1 MTILVTGAAGFIGAA
16 VSRALCAR
24 GENVV
29 GIDDF
34 TPYYPVQLKHDRVAD
49 IAAGAGDRFSFL
61 EADFADEGALDAALI
76 GHPIDRIVHLGAQP
90 GVRYSLENPR
100 AYVRANVAGHLN
112 LLELARERGVAHMV
126 YASSSSV
133 YGNSPALPLQV
144 EQRVDQPISLYAAT
158 KKADELISES
168 YAHLFRIPQ
177 TGLRFFTV
185 YGPWGRPDMAVW
197 KFTNAIL
204 KGEPIAVYNHGR
216 MRRDFTFIDDI
227 VAGVIAAL
235 DRPPADDGTMK
246 PGGSVSPHAVYNL
259 GNNRAEELGRLIE
272 VIEAACG
279 REAVRDYQPL
289 QPGDV
294 LETYADITA
303 AQRDLGFAPMTPIET
318 GVPAFVAWYRNYSA
332 AKGVA

>member
-144 EQRVDQPISLYAAT
+144 EQRVDQPIS
-158 KKADELISES
+158 
-168 YAHLFRIPQ
+168 R
-177 TGLRFFTV
+177 R
-185 YGPWGRPDMAVW
+185 R
-197 KFTNAIL
+197 TN
-204 KGEPIAVYNHGR
+204 
-216 MRRDFTFIDDI
+216 
-227 VAGVIAAL
+227 
-235 DRPPADDGTMK
+235 
-246 PGGSVSPHAVYNL
+246 
-259 GNNRAEELGRLIE
+259 
-272 VIEAACG
+272 
-279 REAVRDYQPL
+279 
-289 QPGDV
+289 
-294 LETYADITA
+294 
-303 AQRDLGFAPMTPIET
+303 
-318 GVPAFVAWYRNYSA
+318 
-332 AKGVA
+332 

>member
-1 MTILVTGAAGFIGAA
+1 MIVLVTGAAGFIGAA
-16 VSRALCAR
+16 VARALVAR
-24 GENVV
+24 GDRVI

-49 IAAGAGDRFSFL
+49 VRTTGAGFEFL
-61 EADFADEGALDAALI
+61 EVDFADEHALDAALA
-76 GHPIDRIVHLGAQP
+76 GRKIDRIVHLGAQP

-100 AYVRANVAGHLN
+100 AYVRSNVAGHLN
-112 LLELARERGVAHMV
+112 LLELARERRVEHLV

-133 YGNSPALPLQV
+133 YGVSPALPLRV
-144 EQRVDQPISLYAAT
+144 DQRVDQPISLYAAT
-158 KKADELISES
+158 KKSDELISES

-197 KFTNAIL
+197 LFTDAIL
-204 KGEPIAVYNHGR
+204 SGRPIAVYNNGR
-216 MRRDFTFIDDI
+216 MRRDFTYIDDI

-235 DRPPADDGTMK
+235 DRPPADDGAVK
-246 PGGSVSPHAVYNL
+246 PGGSSSPHAIYNL
-259 GNNRAEELGRLIE
+259 GNHRAEELGRLID

-294 LETYADITA
+294 LETYADIA
-303 AQRDLGFAPMTPIET
+303 DAQRDLGFAPVTPIDQ
-318 GVPAFVAWYRNYSA
+318 GVPAFVSWFRNYSG
-332 AKGVA
+332 AKGAA